1 MPAFFSSLFDAIHNR
16 LLRARQENPLEKQ
29 SLSNRSLDLMAITM
43 PHLCVMN
50 TVSQKQLT
58 SVCVYCGSSF
68 GSDPAHEAAATRLG
82 QLIAEAGLRLVYGGG
97 SVGLMG
103 TVANSALESG
113 GAVTGIIPHFLE
125 KREVMLESLDDL
137 VITKDMH
144 ERKHLM
150 FQKADAFIA
159 LPGGIGTLEEAVEMM
174 TWAQLG
180 QHRKPVLLANING
193 FWSPLLE
200 LLDHMRAQGYI
211 RPETE
216 VPYLVAKRIEDI
228 LPMLRQAVAGDDTRP
243 EGGLASVKDL

>member
-1 MPAFFSSLFDAIHNR
+1 
-16 LLRARQENPLEKQ
+16 
-29 SLSNRSLDLMAITM
+29 
-43 PHLCVMN
+43 MN
-50 TVSQKQLT
+50 TVSQNQLK

-68 GSDPAHEAAATRLG
+68 GSDPSHEASANLLG

-113 GAVTGIIPHFLE
+113 GSVTGIIPHFLE
-125 KREVMLESLDDL
+125 KREVMLASLEDL
-137 VITKDMH
+137 IVTRDMH

-150 FQKADAFIA
+150 FEKSDAFIA

-180 QHRKPVLLANING
+180 QHRKPVVLANING

-200 LLDHMRAQGYI
+200 LFDHMRAQGYI
-211 RPETE
+211 RPESE
-216 VPYLVAKRIEDI
+216 VPYLVARRIEDI
-228 LPMLRQAVAGDDTRP
+228 LPMLRQAVSGEAQDIP
-243 EGGLASVKDL
+243 EDVISVSDL

>member
-1 MPAFFSSLFDAIHNR
+1 
-16 LLRARQENPLEKQ
+16 
-29 SLSNRSLDLMAITM
+29 
-43 PHLCVMN
+43 MN
-50 TVSQKQLT
+50 TVSQNQLT

-82 QLIAEAGLRLVYGGG
+82 QIIAEAGLRLVYGGG

-113 GAVTGIIPHFLE
+113 GAVTGIIPRFLE
-125 KREVMLESLDDL
+125 KREVMLETLEDL
-137 VITKDMH
+137 VITEDMH

-150 FQKADAFIA
+150 FEKSDAFIA

-180 QHRKPVLLANING
+180 QHKKPVALANING

-211 RPETE
+211 RPDTE
-216 VPYLVAKRIEDI
+216 VPYLVAKKVEDI
-228 LPMLRQAVAGDDTRP
+228 LPMLRASIAGRVPGETDAVAKVSDF
-243 EGGLASVKDL
+243 

>member
-1 MPAFFSSLFDAIHNR
+1 
-16 LLRARQENPLEKQ
+16 
-29 SLSNRSLDLMAITM
+29 M

-50 TVSQKQLT
+50 TVSQNQLA

-82 QLIAEAGLRLVYGGG
+82 QIIAEAGLRLVYGGG
-97 SVGLMG
+97 SIGLMG
-103 TVANSALESG
+103 TVANAALESG
-113 GAVTGIIPHFLE
+113 GAVTGIIPRFLE
-125 KREVMLESLDDL
+125 KREVMLETLEDL
-137 VITKDMH
+137 VITDDMH

-150 FQKADAFIA
+150 FQKSDAFIA

-180 QHRKPVLLANING
+180 QHKKPVALANING

-211 RPETE
+211 RPDTE
-216 VPYLVAKRIEDI
+216 VPYLVAKRVEDV
-228 LPMLRQAVAGDDTRP
+228 LPMLRASVAGRVHEETDD
-243 EGGLASVKDL
+243 LAKITDF

>member
-1 MPAFFSSLFDAIHNR
+1 
-16 LLRARQENPLEKQ
+16 
-29 SLSNRSLDLMAITM
+29 M

-58 SVCVYCGSSF
+58 SVCVYCGSSI

-82 QLIAEAGLRLVYGGG
+82 QIIAEAGLRLVYGGG

-103 TVANSALESG
+103 TVANAALESG
-113 GAVTGIIPHFLE
+113 GDVTGIIPHFLE

-150 FQKADAFIA
+150 FQKSDAFIA

-180 QHRKPVLLANING
+180 QHKKPVALANING

-211 RPETE
+211 RPDTE
-216 VPYLVAKRIEDI
+216 VPYLVAKKVDDI
-228 LPMLRQAVAGDDTRP
+228 LPMLRRAVAGKVVDETSA
-243 EGGLASVKDL
+243 LAKVTEL

>member
-1 MPAFFSSLFDAIHNR
+1 
-16 LLRARQENPLEKQ
+16 
-29 SLSNRSLDLMAITM
+29 M

-50 TVSQKQLT
+50 TVSQNQLK

-68 GSDPAHEAAATRLG
+68 GSDPTHEAAATRLG
-82 QLIAEAGLRLVYGGG
+82 QLIADAGLRLVYGGG

-103 TVANSALESG
+103 TVAKSALESG
-113 GAVTGIIPHFLE
+113 GDVTGIIPKFLE
-125 KREVMLESLDDL
+125 KREVMLDTLEDL
-137 VITKDMH
+137 VITNDMH

-150 FQKADAFIA
+150 FEKSDAFIA

-180 QHRKPVLLANING
+180 QHRKPVVLANING

-211 RPETE
+211 RPDTE
-216 VPYLVAKRIEDI
+216 VPYLVAKKIEDI
-228 LPMLRQAVAGDDTRP
+228 LPLLRQQVSGTTHQVSDH
-243 EGGLASVKDL
+243 LADVREL

>member
-1 MPAFFSSLFDAIHNR
+1 
-16 LLRARQENPLEKQ
+16 
-29 SLSNRSLDLMAITM
+29 
-43 PHLCVMN
+43 MN
-50 TVSQKQLT
+50 TVSQNQLT

-82 QLIAEAGLRLVYGGG
+82 QLIAESGLRLVYGGG

-103 TVANSALESG
+103 TVANAALEAG
-113 GAVTGIIPHFLE
+113 GKVTGIIPHFLE
-125 KREVMLESLDDL
+125 EREVMLDTLEDL
-137 VITKDMH
+137 VITQDMH

-150 FQKADAFIA
+150 FQRSDAFIA

-180 QHRKPVLLANING
+180 QHRKPVVLANING

-211 RPETE
+211 RPDTE
-216 VPYLVAKRIEDI
+216 VPYHVARTVDDV
-228 LPMLRQAVAGDDTRP
+228 LPMLRQAVTGKPLPTAEDVASMTR
-243 EGGLASVKDL
+243 L

>member
-1 MPAFFSSLFDAIHNR
+1 MHSGLFVP
-16 LLRARQENPLEKQ
+16 RQENRPPALVV
-29 SLSNRSLDLMAITM
+29 SNRMLDLLHGSM
-43 PHLCVMN
+43 PHHGLMTTN
-50 TVSQKQLT
+50 SPKHLT

-68 GSDPAHEAAATRLG
+68 GSDPAHEAAAARLG
-82 QLIAEAGLRLVYGGG
+82 QLIAESGLRLVYGGG

-103 TVANSALESG
+103 TVARAAMESG
-113 GAVTGIIPHFLE
+113 GTVTGIIPGFLE
-125 KREVMLESLDDL
+125 KREVMLKTLEDL
-137 VITKDMH
+137 VITKNMH
-144 ERKHLM
+144 ERKQLM

-180 QHRKPVLLANING
+180 QHRKPVVLANING

-216 VPYLVAKRIEDI
+216 VPYLIAKQVGEII
-228 LPMLRQAVAGDDTRP
+228 PMLEQALARGPVPGTQGVAST
-243 EGGLASVKDL
+243 EEL

>member
-1 MPAFFSSLFDAIHNR
+1 
-16 LLRARQENPLEKQ
+16 
-29 SLSNRSLDLMAITM
+29 M

-50 TVSQKQLT
+50 TVSQNQLT

-82 QLIAEAGLRLVYGGG
+82 QIIAEAGLRLVYGGG

-103 TVANSALESG
+103 TVANAALESG
-113 GAVTGIIPHFLE
+113 GKVTGIIPRFLE
-125 KREVMLESLDDL
+125 KREVMLDSLEDL
-137 VITKDMH
+137 VITNDMH

-150 FQKADAFIA
+150 FERADAFIA

-180 QHRKPVLLANING
+180 QHKKPVLLANING

-211 RPETE
+211 RPDTE
-216 VPYLVAKRIEDI
+216 VPYLVAKKIEDI
-228 LPMLRQAVAGDDTRP
+228 LPMLQQSVSQRKTEQAGNFAKVT
-243 EGGLASVKDL
+243 EL

>member
-1 MPAFFSSLFDAIHNR
+1 
-16 LLRARQENPLEKQ
+16 
-29 SLSNRSLDLMAITM
+29 M

-82 QLIAEAGLRLVYGGG
+82 QIIAEAGIRLVYGGG

-103 TVANSALESG
+103 TVANAALESG
-113 GAVTGIIPHFLE
+113 GEVTGIIPHFLE
-125 KREVMLESLDDL
+125 KREVMLESLEDL

-150 FQKADAFIA
+150 FQRSDAFIA

-180 QHRKPVLLANING
+180 QHKKPVALANING

-211 RPETE
+211 RPDTE
-216 VPYLVAKRIEDI
+216 VPYLVAKKVDDI
-228 LPMLRQAVAGDDTRP
+228 LPMLRHAVAGNVID
-243 EGGLASVKDL
+243 EASALAKVTEL

>member
-1 MPAFFSSLFDAIHNR
+1 
-16 LLRARQENPLEKQ
+16 
-29 SLSNRSLDLMAITM
+29 
-43 PHLCVMN
+43 MN
-50 TVSQKQLT
+50 TVSQNQLT

-82 QLIAEAGLRLVYGGG
+82 QIIAEAGLRLVYGGG

-103 TVANSALESG
+103 TVANAALESG
-113 GAVTGIIPHFLE
+113 GKVTGIIPRFLE
-125 KREVMLESLDDL
+125 KREVMLDSLEDL
-137 VITKDMH
+137 VITNDMH

-150 FQKADAFIA
+150 FERADAFIA

-180 QHRKPVLLANING
+180 QHKKPVLLANING

-211 RPETE
+211 RPDTE
-216 VPYLVAKRIEDI
+216 VPYLVAKKIEDI
-228 LPMLRQAVAGDDTRP
+228 LPMLQQSVSERKTEQAGNFAKVT
-243 EGGLASVKDL
+243 EL

>member
-1 MPAFFSSLFDAIHNR
+1 
-16 LLRARQENPLEKQ
+16 
-29 SLSNRSLDLMAITM
+29 
-43 PHLCVMN
+43 MN

-68 GSDPAHEAAATRLG
+68 GSDQSHEAAATRLG

-103 TVANSALESG
+103 TVANAALEAG
-113 GAVTGIIPHFLE
+113 GKVTGIIPRFLE
-125 KREVMLESLDDL
+125 KREVMLETLEDL
-137 VITKDMH
+137 VITDDMH

-150 FQKADAFIA
+150 FQRADAFIA

-180 QHRKPVLLANING
+180 QHRKPVVLANING

-211 RPETE
+211 RPDTE
-216 VPYLVAKRIEDI
+216 VPYLVARNVDEI
-228 LPMLRQAVAGDDTRP
+228 LPMLRKATSGAPTTSAG
-243 EGGLASVKDL
+243 ELASVDKL

>member
-1 MPAFFSSLFDAIHNR
+1 
-16 LLRARQENPLEKQ
+16 
-29 SLSNRSLDLMAITM
+29 
-43 PHLCVMN
+43 MN
-50 TVSQKQLT
+50 TVSQNQLT

-82 QLIAEAGLRLVYGGG
+82 QIIAEADLRLVYGGG

-103 TVANSALESG
+103 TVANAALESG
-113 GAVTGIIPHFLE
+113 GKVTGIIPRFLE
-125 KREVMLESLDDL
+125 KREVMLDSLEDL
-137 VITKDMH
+137 VITNDMH

-150 FQKADAFIA
+150 FERADAFIA

-180 QHRKPVLLANING
+180 QHKKPVLLANING

-211 RPETE
+211 RPDTE
-216 VPYLVAKRIEDI
+216 VPYLVAKKIEDI
-228 LPMLRQAVAGDDTRP
+228 LPMLQQSVSERKTEQAGNFAKVT
-243 EGGLASVKDL
+243 EL

>member
-1 MPAFFSSLFDAIHNR
+1 
-16 LLRARQENPLEKQ
+16 
-29 SLSNRSLDLMAITM
+29 M

-50 TVSQKQLT
+50 TVSQNQLT

-82 QLIAEAGLRLVYGGG
+82 QIIAEAGLRLVYGGG

-113 GAVTGIIPHFLE
+113 GAVTGIIPRFLE
-125 KREVMLESLDDL
+125 KREVMLETLEDL
-137 VITKDMH
+137 VITEDMH

-150 FQKADAFIA
+150 FEKSDAFIA

-180 QHRKPVLLANING
+180 QHKKPVALANING

-211 RPETE
+211 RPDTE
-216 VPYLVAKRIEDI
+216 VPYLVAKKVEDI
-228 LPMLRQAVAGDDTRP
+228 LPMLRASIEGRVPGETDAVAKVSDF
-243 EGGLASVKDL
+243 

>member
-1 MPAFFSSLFDAIHNR
+1 MHSP
-16 LLRARQENPLEKQ
+16 LLRARQENLLVNQ
-29 SLSNRSLDLMAITM
+29 SLSNRMLDLMVNTM

-50 TVSQKQLT
+50 TVSQNQLT

-68 GSDPAHEAAATRLG
+68 GSDTTHEAAATRLG

-113 GAVTGIIPHFLE
+113 GKVTGIIPHFLE
-125 KREVMLESLDDL
+125 KREVMLESLEDL

-150 FQKADAFIA
+150 FQKSDAFIA

-180 QHRKPVLLANING
+180 QHRKPVVLANING

-216 VPYLVAKRIEDI
+216 VPYLVAKKTEDI
-228 LPMLRQAVAGDDTRP
+228 LPMLRRAVTGNEQQPPGDF
-243 EGGLASVKDL
+243 ASITDL

>member
-1 MPAFFSSLFDAIHNR
+1 
-16 LLRARQENPLEKQ
+16 
-29 SLSNRSLDLMAITM
+29 
-43 PHLCVMN
+43 MN
-50 TVSQKQLT
+50 TVSQNQLT

-82 QLIAEAGLRLVYGGG
+82 QIIAEAGLRLVYGGG

-103 TVANSALESG
+103 TVANAALESG
-113 GAVTGIIPHFLE
+113 GKVTGIIPRFLE
-125 KREVMLESLDDL
+125 KREVMLETLEDL
-137 VITKDMH
+137 VITNDMH

-150 FQKADAFIA
+150 FEKADAFIA

-180 QHRKPVLLANING
+180 QHKKPVLLANING

-211 RPETE
+211 RPDTE
-216 VPYLVAKRIEDI
+216 VPYLVAKKVEDI
-228 LPMLRQAVAGDDTRP
+228 LPLLNQAVAAGSTGRTGDFAKVQ
-243 EGGLASVKDL
+243 EL